1 MFHKIHLFW
10 AGFPKLLFVDSA
22 NTKRIVDEEVDA
34 AVHRQAQMAHP
45 NHHPVGDNEWKFEF
59 KFMTFAYK
67 FGE

>member
-45 NHHPVGDNEWKFEF
+45 NHHPVGNNE
-59 KFMTFAYK
+59 
-67 FGE
+67 